1 MSLGARL
8 IIILLWGCIAGLL
21 PLLSGDD
28 QPSSY
33 ISGTITDQETGK
45 PIANVNVY
53 IVGTQFGTLS
63 NDDGIF
69 HLGPFDDG
77 LYTIMFSHIAYQNV
91 QDVRL
96 FFPGQT
102 HKYDV
107 QLSAQP
113 ILFEEVEITA
123 EIPER
128 SPQWKGIS
136 GRVLTRE
143 EIENTGARQFGD
155 IIRLMVP
162 GARVRESGPDLF
174 IELRRTDRRGPGTS
188 FDAYLTTP
196 LIIIDGLS
204 VGRSPVGL
212 NYMIQP
218 EEIDEIV
225 VLRELEAS
233 MYGHQGRYGVILI
246 KTTPQP
252 DPSGFSWFRKVL
264 YGSVLI
270 GTSFLLSWLL
280 LW

>member
-53 IVGTQFGTLS
+53 IVGTQYGTLS
-63 NDDGIF
+63 NDDGTF
-69 HLGPFDDG
+69 LLGPFDDG
-77 LYTIMFSHIAYQNV
+77 LYTIIFSHIAYQNV

-102 HKYDV
+102 HKYDL

-128 SPQWKGIS
+128 SPQWNGIS

-143 EIENTGARQFGD
+143 EIENTGARRFGD

-246 KTTPQP
+246 ETTPQA
-252 DPSGFSWFRKVL
+252 DTSGLSSFKKLVYASVILSASFLFSWLV
-264 YGSVLI
+264 I
-270 GTSFLLSWLL
+270 W
-280 LW
+280 